1 MSRFRLRV
9 ILPHRRQQLRQ
20 PSKEPEEELP
30 SALNQPLS
38 LEQSAICCIVTNLE
52 KYPPDVLALLPL
64 RFRREL
70 LLLLPPADI
79 FQLEQT
85 KVVDG
90 IDMDNEIWKVV
101 SERYDYKVAHTA
113 HCNEN
118 VRTYTSHSGLMIR
131 SRRGSSCRQ
140 LPLPSGIKPDESSSP
155 QLISWK
161 ARFVSCL
168 VSFLF
173 YMTPLQLSTD
183 HADMCDRY
191 SKCFGWRNYVVLL
204 QLLFCNQFFK
214 LKQLTDVGGFP
225 LQVSEVTL
233 LPSRYSRFFISLV
246 PPSEWVRF
254 FLEKCLIQ
262 PPHSITID
270 LQQFNIESGTT
281 FQRFLSNAKNL
292 KLFLKSV
299 ESSNA
304 DQPTT
309 EEELLDKVAR
319 LCSMLTS
326 SHQLENMSIAQH
338 VSYVRRGCIVRR
350 VIDQSQFNKVLQ
362 NCFFH
367 PLFVEHS
374 INHKHLDLF
383 RGLKRIDITGYKTV
397 IELST
402 LCSLFVFTQNHNF
415 ESVSVSGPFVR
426 CDPHQKE
433 IVLQA
438 LVQSFTSPI
447 SSTCT
452 LISLTDIAQLPFS
465 FLFWLVRKFL
475 YSPSTVPQKMV
486 ISSCHIDYTTIPS
499 EKELDS
505 IPKPPNLD
513 DSHKSLQ
520 FSRLTLKHAF
530 VEALARLP
538 SLFLDELHIDHSC
551 YLYDSVTA
559 DVLCALLLTI
569 PIIPVCRIKSLS
581 LQFDMSRA
589 RKVYRASLVSYLS
602 LCDSNLI
609 GTLFKMAQKVPE
621 TAVSLQCGTAS
632 KYTELLLGC
641 LHNDWK
647 KNGGNVKLDQLLIH
661 LSDSFAR
668 TPGFRSSIEASLMV
682 YPIHEIATNV
692 DIRDKGNGSS
702 IFELESSDN

>member
-1 MSRFRLRV
+1 MSFQLRD
-9 ILPHRRQQLRQ
+9 ILTHRRQQLRQ

-30 SALNQPLS
+30 PTLNQPLS

-52 KYPPDVLALLPL
+52 KYPPDMLALLPL

-140 LPLPSGIKPDESSSP
+140 LPFPSGIKPDELSSP

-168 VSFLF
+168 VSYLF

-204 QLLFCNQFFK
+204 QLLFCNQLFK

-233 LPSRYSRFFISLV
+233 LPSRYSRFFTSLV

-281 FQRFLSNAKNL
+281 FQCFLSNTKNL
-292 KLFLKSV
+292 KLFVTSV
-299 ESSNA
+299 GESNA
-304 DQPTT
+304 NQPTI
-309 EEELLDKVAR
+309 EEEVLDKVAR

-338 VSYVRRGCIVRR
+338 VSYVRRGCIVER
-350 VIDQSQFNKVLQ
+350 VTDQSQFNKVLQ
-362 NCFFH
+362 NCFLH

-383 RGLKRIDITGYKTV
+383 QGLKRIDITGNETA

-415 ESVSVSGPFVR
+415 ESISVSRSIVR

-465 FLFWLVRKFL
+465 FLFWLVKKFL
-475 YSPSTVPQKMV
+475 SSPSTVSQKLV

-499 EKELDS
+499 GKELNS

-520 FSRLTLKHAF
+520 FSRLTLKYAF

-538 SLFLDELHIDHSC
+538 SLVLDELHIDHSW
-551 YLYDSVTA
+551 LITNNRQRDSVTTN
-559 DVLCALLLTI
+559 VLCALFLAL
-569 PIIPVCRIKSLS
+569 PRIPVCRIKSLS
-581 LQFDMSRA
+581 LQYNMCGEW
-589 RKVYRASLVSYLS
+589 KLCCESLP
-602 LCDSNLI
+602 
-609 GTLFKMAQKVPE
+609 TL
-621 TAVSLQCGTAS
+621 
-632 KYTELLLGC
+632 
-641 LHNDWK
+641 
-647 KNGGNVKLDQLLIH
+647 
-661 LSDSFAR
+661 
-668 TPGFRSSIEASLMV
+668 RSCEPNTI
-682 YPIHEIATNV
+682 
-692 DIRDKGNGSS
+692 
-702 IFELESSDN
+702 

>member
-1 MSRFRLRV
+1 MSFLVRDKLS
-9 ILPHRRQQLRQ
+9 HRRQHRYQRQ
-20 PSKEPEEELP
+20 PSKEPEEKLP
-30 SALNQPLS
+30 PALNQPLS

-52 KYPPDVLALLPL
+52 KYPPDMLALLPL
-64 RFRREL
+64 GFRREL

-118 VRTYTSHSGLMIR
+118 VRTYTLMKR

-140 LPLPSGIKPDESSSP
+140 LPFPIGIKPVESSSP

-168 VSFLF
+168 VSYLF

-233 LPSRYSRFFISLV
+233 LPSRYSRFFTSLV

-254 FLEKCLIQ
+254 FLEKCHIP

-281 FQRFLSNAKNL
+281 FQRFLSNAKNVKIFVASL
-292 KLFLKSV
+292 
-299 ESSNA
+299 EASNA
-304 DQPTT
+304 DQTTT
-309 EEELLDKVAR
+309 EKDKVAR
-319 LCSMLTS
+319 LRSMLTS
-326 SHQLENMSIAQH
+326 SHQLENMSITQH
-338 VSYVRRGCIVRR
+338 VPYVLVGCCIVRR
-350 VIDQSQFNKVLQ
+350 AIDQSQFNKVLQ

-374 INHKHLDLF
+374 INRKHLDLF
-383 RGLKRIDITGYKTV
+383 RGLKRIDITGNETA
-397 IELST
+397 IGLST

-415 ESVSVSGPFVR
+415 ESISVSGLFVR

-465 FLFWLVRKFL
+465 FLFWLVKKFL

-486 ISSCHIDYTTIPS
+486 ISSCHIDYTAIPS
-499 EKELDS
+499 GKELNS

-520 FSRLTLKHAF
+520 FSRSTLEHAF

-538 SLFLDELHIDHSC
+538 SLVLDELHIDHSS
-551 YLYDSVTA
+551 LLTNNRRRDSVTT
-559 DVLCALLLTI
+559 DVLCALILTL
-569 PIIPVCRIKSLS
+569 PTIPVCRIKSLS
-581 LQFDMSRA
+581 LQYNMSGEW
-589 RKVYRASLVSYLS
+589 KLYRESLPTLRS
-602 LCDSNLI
+602 CDPNFI
-609 GTLFKMAQKVPE
+609 GTLFKMAQMVPE
-621 TAVSLQCGTAS
+621 TAVSLLIVS
-632 KYTELLLGC
+632 KYPELLLGC
-641 LHNDWK
+641 LHNEWK

-668 TPGFRSSIEASLMV
+668 TPGFRSSVEASLMV